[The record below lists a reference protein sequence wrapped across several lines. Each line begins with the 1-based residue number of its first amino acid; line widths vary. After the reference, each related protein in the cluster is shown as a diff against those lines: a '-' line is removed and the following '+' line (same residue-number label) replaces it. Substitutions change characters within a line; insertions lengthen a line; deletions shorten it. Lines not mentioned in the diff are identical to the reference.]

1 MELRIIPTAMHTL
14 DDVQRT
20 LEAFSE
26 VGEKLKNGF
35 YKDKN
40 GLS

>member
-1 MELRIIPTAMHTL
+1 MELRIIPTATHSL
-14 DDVQRT
+14 EDVERT

-26 VGEKLKNGF
+26 VGEKLKNGY